1 MARRVPLQPLV
12 PALLAL
18 LLAAPLLHAAAGS
31 GSVLVSYSFD
41 EAVATGP
48 DTFAIWQGAR
58 HSTTGRGRVSLST
71 AFHVSGSRSVEIRDV
86 AGDGDFPELQG
97 YFPVRAAGRLFFH
110 FAFLTTDPREELN
123 IALAGP
129 RFFQLEKDGIAFWLG
144 TREGRLVQISDSI
157 PKRLVPVE
165 AFVWYTVDVAYDVA
179 AGTYALTI
187 HREGEERALVALR
200 DQPNAARKAAS
211 AVNKFSFVGSPHH
224 DLSNVVYYVDD
235 VVIGTDEGGH
245 ALAPFVAPGRRKLFV
260 DLFRDYQ
267 KLLQERPRCLPPSS
281 PEDVGLT
288 WDDLAR
294 LGGEGLLYA
303 VQRMLTG
310 ERVDLEGFT
319 QRGQGPGGP
328 AFGAITDWNAGCEAL
343 EAGDAARALAR
354 FEKAAAAVPEARI
367 FTLSTVL
374 ALTGLKR
381 FAEADERLLSLT
393 AWRDDPRY
401 AVASAYV
408 GMNRGDLERA
418 EAWLHDPAA
427 RVLDREANPL
437 VGLLRNGFSPQVLE
451 TLKRQMGAAFRDRL
465 EETLVAEQYYY
476 VQLWK
481 GRYDMARDY
490 ALRMTERLRRAGLP
504 AGAWTERAGDA
515 SFYGQDLA
523 EARELY
529 TQAIAG
535 EKDNGALMALY
546 LRLADVAYLTGDL
559 ETEQALRQH
568 YYGAL
573 PE

>member
-1 MARRVPLQPLV
+1 MARRVPLRLLV
-12 PALLAL
+12 PALLGL
-18 LLAAPLLHAAAGS
+18 ILAGPLAHAAAKA

-41 EAVATGP
+41 EAVETGP

-58 HSTTGRGRVSLST
+58 HTSTSKGRVSLSS

-129 RFFQLEKDGIAFWLG
+129 RCFQLEKDGIAFWLG
-144 TREGRLVQISDSI
+144 TREGALVQVSDRV
-157 PKRLVPVE
+157 PKKLFPVE

-179 AGTYALTI
+179 AGTYSLTI
-187 HREGEERALVALR
+187 RREGQEQALVALR
-200 DQPNAARKAAS
+200 DQPNAARQAAS
-211 AVNKFSFVGSPHH
+211 AVNKFSFVGSPHN

-235 VVIGTDEGGH
+235 VVVGTDESVVPP
-245 ALAPFVAPGRRKLFV
+245 PFVAPGRRKLFV

-267 KLLQERPRCLPPSS
+267 KLLQERPRCLPPST

-288 WDDLAR
+288 WDDLAK
-294 LGGEGLLYA
+294 LGGDGLLYA

-319 QRGQGPGGP
+319 QPGQGRWRP
-328 AFGAITDWNAGCEAL
+328 AFEAITDWNAGCAAL
-343 EAGDAARALAR
+343 EAGDAARALQR
-354 FEKAAAAVPEARI
+354 FEKASAAVPEARI

-374 ALTGLKR
+374 ALTGRKR
-381 FAEADERLLSLT
+381 FEEADERLLSLT

-408 GMNRGDLERA
+408 GMNRGDLDRA
-418 EAWLHDPAA
+418 VAWLRDPAA
-427 RVLDREANPL
+427 RALDRDANPL
-437 VGLLRNGFSPQVLE
+437 LGLLRNGWSPEVVQ
-451 TLKRQMGAAFRDRL
+451 TLKRQLGAAFRDRL

-481 GRYDMARDY
+481 ADYDTARDY
-490 ALRMTERLRRAGLP
+490 ALRMTERLRRAGIP
-504 AGAWTERAGDA
+504 VGAWAERAGDA
-515 SFYGQDLA
+515 SFYRQDLA

-529 TQAIAG
+529 TEAIAG

-546 LRLADVAYLTGDL
+546 LRLADVAYLTGDR
-559 ETEQALRQH
+559 ETERALREH

>member
-1 MARRVPLQPLV
+1 MAHRIPLQPLIS
-12 PALLAL
+12 ALLAL
-18 LLAAPLLHAAAGS
+18 LLVSPFVGAATGT

-41 EAVATGP
+41 EAIATGP

-58 HSTTGRGRVSLST
+58 HTSTGRGRVSLST
-71 AFHVSGSRSVEIRDV
+71 AFHVSGSRSVEIKDV

-97 YFPVRAAGRLFFH
+97 YFPVRGTGRLFFH
-110 FAFLTTDPREELN
+110 FAFLTTDPKEELN
-123 IALAGP
+123 VALAGP

-144 TREGRLVQISDSI
+144 TREGGLVHISDSI

-179 AGTYALTI
+179 PGTYALTI
-187 HREGEERALVALR
+187 HREGQEQALVALR

-211 AVNKFSFVGSPHH
+211 AINKFSFVGSPHN

-235 VVIGTDEGGH
+235 VVVGTDESVTTH
-245 ALAPFVAPGRRKLFV
+245 PFVAPGRRKLFV

-267 KLLQERPRCLPPSS
+267 KLLRERPRCLPPST
-281 PEDVGLT
+281 PEDVGFT

-303 VQRMLTG
+303 VQRMLAG
-310 ERVDLEGFT
+310 ERVDLGGFA
-319 QRGQGPGGP
+319 QNKQGRWQP
-328 AFGAITDWNAGCEAL
+328 AFEAITDWNAGCDAL
-343 EAGDAARALAR
+343 EAGDPARALKR
-354 FEKAAAAVPEARI
+354 FEKASAAAPEARI

-418 EAWLHDPAA
+418 EAWLRDPAA

-437 VGLLRNGFSPQVLE
+437 LGLLRNGFSPQVLE
-451 TLKRQMGAAFRDRL
+451 TLKRQLGAAFRDRL

-481 GRYDMARDY
+481 TRYDMARDY

-504 AGAWTERAGDA
+504 AGAWAERAGDA

-529 TQAIAG
+529 TEAIAG

-546 LRLADVAYLTGDL
+546 LRLADLAYLTGDL
-559 ETEQALRQH
+559 QTEQALREH